1 MLNLEPKVSLKS
13 KKVDICVSQLS
24 YTFLP
29 ELIDYLVRYSSSE
42 EVTSVEVDVVLE
54 HIVDKVV
61 AVIVVFVVVDGPV
74 VSISIKG
81 PDQVWPI

>member
-1 MLNLEPKVSLKS
+1 M
-13 KKVDICVSQLS
+13 I
-24 YTFLP
+24 
-29 ELIDYLVRYSSSE
+29 ELLARLSSSE
-42 EVTSVEVDVVLE
+42 EVTCVEVNMVLKHVIHE
-54 HIVDKVV
+54 VI